1 METLKKVFDRLR
13 TGNTACCCLIVIII
27 LVMHFSVIMQP
38 NEPLFDEIHY
48 VEDARVIIS
57 GEGTQ
62 RPEHPPMAKLFIV
75 GGIKLF
81 GDNPSAG
88 ASSPSFF
95 GAAGVV
101 FMYLICRR
109 LNLSKKVSYLAV
121 FLMALENLSYTMGG
135 IAMLDVFNVTF
146 LLAAFC
152 FT

>member
-13 TGNTACCCLIVIII
+13 NWEYSLPCLIVIII

-81 GDNPSAG
+81 GDNPFG
-88 ASSPSFF
+88 WRFFPSFS
-95 GAAGVV
+95 A
-101 FMYLICRR
+101 LP
-109 LNLSKKVSYLAV
+109 VSYSCILSAAV
-121 FLMALENLSYTMGG
+121 STFQKGIVSGG
-135 IAMLDVFNVTF
+135 FPDGAGEPELYNGRHRHAGY
-146 LLAAFC
+146 L
-152 FT
+152 